1 MKQMRNASLLLMFVL
16 LCSFLLVQAA
26 AAFDGTRSGHVVLL
40 TVAEE
45 NQPLV
50 PERGGTADLY
60 LELRPG
66 TGRIFVDTYPW
77 TKLDTQSSI
86 RFANQVACSYTGED
100 CSQHDFFYTI
110 RADSVIVGGPSA
122 GAAIAVLTAALLEGK
137 HVNES
142 IAVTGTIN
150 SGGIIGPVAGVRAKA
165 LAAKERSL
173 SLVLI
178 SSFSYPTELNESYLA
193 SLNITDQG
201 LLNET
206 DALNFSRIYVA
217 SNLSGLGIEV
227 REVST
232 LAEALGA
239 FTGTRPGAEPP
250 RPLVE
255 DPAYTAIMED
265 VAGQL
270 CQRRD
275 TLAGQLPGS
284 NVTADANATR
294 RQAEARQRKD
304 WYTLASYC
312 FGDLVQLRGEQYE
325 PLGQPQ
331 RNLLYTALAKQLSLM
346 ERNLDARNLTTLAQL
361 ETYMIVNERLDEAKQ
376 TLQAENLSNLTS
388 EGLGFVA
395 ERLHSADVW
404 SAFFQMRS
412 PELALPESRLAA
424 ACAAKRVEAEERINY
439 VEFYLPEHYLQD
451 AQQELTA
458 AEGYEGEGKYAVC
471 LFRAAKAQAD
481 ADLLAGA
488 LSVPKEKV
496 DSLVVQKLAAVEQV
510 IAKQEARGLFPIL
523 GYSYYRY
530 SQGLREHDPYS
541 ALTFAEYSLE
551 FSNLDL
557 YFPSER
563 KVSLPTED
571 IYIAILFASGLLLG
585 AIIGVIITRAA
596 LRKKG
601 LNASGKRTTVKKG
614 RSRK

>member
-1 MKQMRNASLLLMFVL
+1 MKLKRTRSALVSCLLAFLLLIPL
-16 LCSFLLVQAA
+16 A

-66 TGRIFVDTYPW
+66 SGRIFVDTYPW

-122 GAAIAVLTAALLEGK
+122 GAAIAVLTAALLEGERI
-137 HVNES
+137 NES
-142 IAVTGTIN
+142 IAITGTIN
-150 SGGIIGPVAGVRAKA
+150 SGGIVGPVAEVKAKA
-165 LAAKERSL
+165 LAAKERGL

-193 SLNITDQG
+193 SLNITGQG

-206 DALNFSRIYVA
+206 DALNFTRIYVP

-239 FTGTRPGAEPP
+239 FTGTRPGPELPT
-250 RPLVE
+250 PLVE
-255 DPAYTAIMED
+255 YPVYTAIMED
-265 VAGQL
+265 VSQQL

-275 TLAGQLPGS
+275 TLADQLPAS

-294 RQAEARQRKD
+294 RQDEARQRKD

-312 FGDLVQLRGEQYE
+312 FGDLVQLRSEQYRA
-325 PLGQPQ
+325 LGQPQ
-331 RNLLYTALAKQLSLM
+331 RKTVYAQLARQLGSM
-346 ERNLDARNLTTLAQL
+346 ELNLDARNLTTLAEL
-361 ETYMIVNERLDEAKQ
+361 ETYMIVNERLDEAKE
-376 TLQAENLSNLTS
+376 TLQEENLSNLTA
-388 EGLGFVA
+388 EGLGFAA

-404 SAFFQMRS
+404 SAFFRMRS

-439 VEFYLPEHYLQD
+439 VELYLPERYLRD
-451 AQQELTA
+451 AQQELA
-458 AEGYEGEGKYAVC
+458 AAQGYDSGGKYAVC

-496 DSLVVQKLAAVEQV
+496 DSLVEQKLAAVEQV
-510 IAKQEARGLFPIL
+510 IGKQEARGLFPIL

-557 YFPSER
+557 YFPPEQKAR
-563 KVSLPTED
+563 LPTED

-585 AIIGVIITRAA
+585 AVIGIVITRAV
-596 LRKKG
+596 LRKKST
-601 LNASGKRTTVKKG
+601 NAPRKRKTKKRG